1 MKKRLISTILC
12 IAMCAGLVAGCGAK
26 EEKKEEK
33 KGCKGNRREGVD
45 SCDCRKLF
53 PCHLYR

>member
-12 IAMCAGLVAGCGAK
+12 IAMCARACCWMRSK
-26 EEKKEEK
+26 RREKRRK

-53 PCHLYR
+53 PCHLYG